1 MPAAMRVLIAIA
13 ALFLAGTLCA
23 ADFEL
28 GAQHLAMMAT
38 GDAGDLEIET
48 SRGFSASGEVFW
60 TDAFST
66 RAVAAFLNPAAI
78 LYPRNPPPD
87 DVDLGTLGLDLYS
100 ATARWHF
107 APRSRFSAYAGAGG
121 ALASIGNL
129 DDQFGEDVE
138 IEFEAET
145 AWVVE
150 AGLRYRFRPRIYLE
164 AGVTYMALDAES
176 DVRRSNDSRLD
187 LPESVG
193 VDPLIVSVGA
203 AWRF

>member
-1 MPAAMRVLIAIA
+1 MRVWIAIV
-13 ALFLAGTLCA
+13 ALFVARTLCA

-28 GAQHLAMMAT
+28 GAQHVVMKAN
-38 GDAGDLEIET
+38 GEAGDLNIET
-48 SRGFSASGEVFW
+48 SRGFAASGEAFW
-60 TDAFST
+60 TEGFST
-66 RAVAAFLNPAAI
+66 RLAVTFLNPAAI
-78 LYPRNPPPD
+78 LFPSDPPPD

-100 ATARWHF
+100 ATARWHV

-121 ALASIGNL
+121 ALANIGNL

-138 IEFEAET
+138 IEFEPET

-150 AGLRYRFRPRIYLE
+150 AGLRYRFRPGIYLE
-164 AGVTYMALDAES
+164 AGATYMGLDAES

-187 LPESVG
+187 LPERVG
-193 VDPLIVSVGA
+193 IDPLIVSVGA